1 MNQNYCSS
9 EPQKPTTSKKPGRGH
24 FSTPPHGLVARIAS
38 DCPLCRAPL
47 QLRRRRKDR
56 HEFLGCVRYPACDFT
71 EPVDSALSDAARVI
85 RHLQDQLKEAL
96 AS

>member
-1 MNQNYCSS
+1 MNQNYSATQA
-9 EPQKPTTSKKPGRGH
+9 QKPTTSNKSDRVQ
-24 FSTPPHGLVARIAS
+24 FSTPPPGVVARIAS
-38 DCPLCRAPL
+38 DCPVCRAPL

-85 RHLQDQLKEAL
+85 RHLQDQLKEAM